1 LRPGRELNG
10 STRDQ
15 SSTGSAYRLAANGF
29 PASYPYTA
37 NVRPLLALLSWF
49 VLVAPASG
57 FTALHASDGQTPPPP
72 QSQPAT
78 PAAPASPTPATTAV
92 PPSQPATVPAAQNPI
107 APGDPT
113 APVSGPVAT
122 PVLPP
127 FDEWLDGVRIEAI
140 KRGISAETVS
150 RALTGIEPVPQIL
163 ERDRT
168 QAEFALTMSQYFERR
183 LTYDILKSAKESA
196 ERHRSL
202 LEDVEKKYGVQSR
215 FLVAVWGL
223 ESNFGRFAGVR
234 PMIPTLA
241 TLAYE
246 PRRAT
251 FFRQQLF
258 DALVV
263 VDKGFIELP
272 NLKGSW
278 AGAMGQPQFMPSSY
292 LAYAQDFDGDGR
304 RDIWTSQA
312 DVFASIAFYL
322 KSRSWNTDHTWGRRV
337 IVPDKSR
344 DVLKELAPL
353 RTTGCRAERQLT
365 TPMTLTAWKQQ
376 GVTRADR
383 SPLPAGD
390 ANASL
395 LETDDG
401 KAYLV
406 YDNYEALLAYNC
418 AHTYALSV
426 SMLSDAIDGIEPLPT
441 ASSKAPKRTSKKAVA
456 KQKGKSKSRSV
467 ASKGKITKPKKSR

>member
-1 LRPGRELNG
+1 
-10 STRDQ
+10 
-15 SSTGSAYRLAANGF
+15 
-29 PASYPYTA
+29 
-37 NVRPLLALLSWF
+37 VRPQIALASLF
-49 VLVAPASG
+49 VIVAPALV
-57 FTALHASDGQTPPPP
+57 FTTSTQSAATQSAATQSAAPPQTATAPAPPAS
-72 QSQPAT
+72 QSQPTT
-78 PAAPASPTPATTAV
+78 PAPATTDPV
-92 PPSQPATVPAAQNPI
+92 VQNPAAQSP
-107 APGDPT
+107 ATPGDSA
-113 APVSGPVAT
+113 APMPGPVAA
-122 PVLPP
+122 PPLPP

-150 RALTGIEPVPQIL
+150 RALTGVEPVPQIL

-168 QAEFALTMSQYFERR
+168 QAEFTLSMSQYFERR
-183 LTYDILKSAKESA
+183 LTYDILKIAKQSA
-196 ERHRSL
+196 ERHRTL
-202 LEDVEKKYGVQSR
+202 LNDVEKKYDVQSR
-215 FLVAVWGL
+215 FLVSVWGL

-258 DALVV
+258 DALLV
-263 VDKGFIELP
+263 VDKGYIDLTKL
-272 NLKGSW
+272 NGSW

-304 RDIWTSQA
+304 RDIWNSQA

-322 KSRSWNTDHTWGRRV
+322 KSRSWNAEQTWGRRV
-337 IVPDKSR
+337 IVPDSAR

-365 TPMTLTAWKQQ
+365 TPMTLHAWKQH

-383 SPLPAGD
+383 SPLPPGD

-426 SMLSDAIDGIEPLPT
+426 SLLSDAIAGIEPLPT
-441 ASSKAPKRTSKKAVA
+441 VSSRAPKKAPAKLKSKSKGRSPASKRRSASSKKTR
-456 KQKGKSKSRSV
+456 
-467 ASKGKITKPKKSR
+467 

>member
-1 LRPGRELNG
+1 M
-10 STRDQ
+10 T
-15 SSTGSAYRLAANGF
+15 
-29 PASYPYTA
+29 YPYTA
-37 NVRPLLALLSWF
+37 NVRPLLALVSWF
-49 VLVAPASG
+49 AFVVPA
-57 FTALHASDGQTPPPP
+57 AAQTPPPP
-72 QSQPAT
+72 QSQPA
-78 PAAPASPTPATTAV
+78 PASAQPATPATPV
-92 PPSQPATVPAAQNPI
+92 PPSQPATVPAAQTPLS
-107 APGDPT
+107 PGDPA
-113 APVSGPVAT
+113 APVGGPVAT

-150 RALTGIEPVPQIL
+150 RALTGVEPVPQIL

-168 QAEFALTMSQYFERR
+168 QAEFALTITQYFERR
-183 LTYDILKSAKESA
+183 LTYDILQIAKQSA
-196 ERHRSL
+196 ERHRTL
-202 LEDVEKKYGVQSR
+202 LAEVEKKYGVQSR

-263 VDKGFIELP
+263 VDKGYIELA

-322 KSRSWNTDHTWGRRV
+322 KSRSWNEGHTWGRRV

-344 DVLKELAPL
+344 DVLKDLAPL

-365 TPMTLTAWKQQ
+365 TPMTMTAWKQH
-376 GVTRADR
+376 GLTRADR

-390 ANASL
+390 VNASL

-426 SMLSDAIDGIEPLPT
+426 SLLSDAIDGIAPLPT
-441 ASSKAPKRTSKKAVA
+441 ASSKPPRKTSKKAIA
-456 KQKGKSKSRSV
+456 KSKGKSRSRSP
-467 ASKGKITKPKKSR
+467 ASKGRTTKTKKSR

>member
-1 LRPGRELNG
+1 ML
-10 STRDQ
+10 SARD
-15 SSTGSAYRLAANGF
+15 GH
-29 PASYPYTA
+29 PASYPYTSS
-37 NVRPLLALLSWF
+37 VRPLLVLLGWF
-49 VLVAPASG
+49 AIVASAS
-57 FTALHASDGQTPPPP
+57 AQTPPATQPEP
-72 QSQPAT
+72 AQPTVPAQPA
-78 PAAPASPTPATTAV
+78 PPT
-92 PPSQPATVPAAQNPI
+92 PATVPAAQSPV
-107 APGDPT
+107 APGDPA
-113 APVSGPVAT
+113 APVGGPVAT
-122 PVLPP
+122 PTLPP

-150 RALTGIEPVPQIL
+150 RALTGVQPVPQIL
-163 ERDRT
+163 ERDRS
-168 QAEFALTMSQYFERR
+168 QAEFALTISQYFERR
-183 LTYDILKSAKESA
+183 LTYEILKIAKESA
-196 ERHRSL
+196 ERHRAL
-202 LEDVEKKYGVQSR
+202 LDDVEKKYGVQSR

-322 KSRSWNTDHTWGRRV
+322 KSREWNPEHTWGRRV
-337 IVPDKSR
+337 IVPEKSR

-365 TPMTLTAWKQQ
+365 TPMTLTAWKQH
-376 GVTRADR
+376 GLTRADK

-390 ANASL
+390 VNASL

-426 SMLSDAIDGIEPLPT
+426 SLLSDALDGIEPLPT
-441 ASSKAPKRTSKKAVA
+441 LSSKAPKRATSKVKA
-456 KQKGKSKSRSV
+456 KGKSQTST
-467 ASKGKITKPKKSR
+467 SKRRTAKPKKSR

>member
-1 LRPGRELNG
+1 M
-10 STRDQ
+10 
-15 SSTGSAYRLAANGF
+15 
-29 PASYPYTA
+29 SYPYTA
-37 NVRPLLALLSWF
+37 NVRPLPVLLSWF
-49 VLVAPASG
+49 AIVASASG
-57 FTALHASDGQTPPPP
+57 FTVLHTSVAAAQTPPTT
-72 QSQPAT
+72 QSQPA
-78 PAAPASPTPATTAV
+78 A
-92 PPSQPATVPAAQNPI
+92 SQPAASEPAGP
-107 APGDPT
+107 AP
-113 APVSGPVAT
+113 GPVAT
-122 PVLPP
+122 PELPP
-127 FDEWLDGVRIEAI
+127 FNEWLDGVRIEAI
-140 KRGISAETVS
+140 KRGISTETVS
-150 RALTGIEPVPQIL
+150 RALTGLEPVPQIL
-163 ERDRT
+163 ERDRA
-168 QAEFALTMSQYFERR
+168 QAEFTLTMSQYFERR
-183 LTYDILKSAKESA
+183 LTYDTLKIAKASA
-196 ERHRSL
+196 ERHRAL
-202 LEDVEKKYGVQSR
+202 LDDIEKKYGVQSR
-215 FLVAVWGL
+215 FLLAVWGL

-258 DALVV
+258 DALLV
-263 VDKGFIELP
+263 VDKGYIDLE

-322 KSRSWNTDHTWGRRV
+322 KSRSWNTEQTWGRRV
-337 IVPDKSR
+337 VVPDASR

-353 RTTGCRAERQLT
+353 RTTGCRAERQMT
-365 TPMTLTAWKQQ
+365 TPMTLTAWKQH

-390 ANASL
+390 ATASL

-401 KAYLV
+401 GAFLV
-406 YDNYEALLAYNC
+406 YDNYEALLGYNC

-426 SMLSDAIDGIEPLPT
+426 SLLSDALDGIEPLPT
-441 ASSKAPKRTSKKAVA
+441 LSSKAPKKPSKKVSKRPTA
-456 KQKGKSKSRSV
+456 KQKSKSKSR
-467 ASKGKITKPKKSR
+467 ASSSKQQTTKPKKSR